1 MKKEIEQSLLH
12 SFTYPEYRAHIA
24 QLLTEGK
31 ATGHEQNA
39 DLIHYSELNQA
50 RMHRLDKTI
59 QVLPE
64 VVDFFSKLTI
74 KQLWVVLAEG
84 WCGDAAN
91 SIPVLYKM
99 AEATGIDMK
108 IILRDDNDAVMQH
121 FLTNG
126 ARAIPKLLMLDAET
140 LNLIADWGPR
150 PEPAKQLILDYKAT
164 YGIVDETAKIELQK
178 WYVQDKGETIQKE
191 VMDLLK
197 NSKFLF

>member
-1 MKKEIEQSLLH
+1 MKEILEQSLVN

-31 ATGHEQNA
+31 TTGDEQNA
-39 DLIHYSELNQA
+39 DLVHYSELNQA

-64 VVDFFSKLTI
+64 VVDFFSKFTV

-126 ARAIPKLLMLDAET
+126 ARAIPKLLVLDAESLT
-140 LNLIADWGPR
+140 VIANWGPR
-150 PEPAKQLILDYKAT
+150 PEPAKKLILDYKAT
-164 YGIVDETAKIELQK
+164 HGIVDETAKIELQK
-178 WYVQDKGETIQKE
+178 WYVQDKGATIQKE
-191 VMDLLK
+191 VMDLVK
-197 NSKFLF
+197 NK

>member
-1 MKKEIEQSLLH
+1 MKEVLGQSLAH
-12 SFTYPEYRAHIA
+12 SFTYLEYRAHIA

-31 ATGHEQNA
+31 TTGHEQNA
-39 DLIHYSELNQA
+39 DLVHYSELNQA

-74 KQLWVVLAEG
+74 KQLWVVIAEG

-99 AEATGIDMK
+99 TEATGIDMK

-121 FLTNG
+121 FLTNW

-140 LNLIADWGPR
+140 LDVIADWGPR
-150 PEPAKQLILDYKAT
+150 PEPAKKLILDYKAT
-164 YGIVDETAKIELQK
+164 HGIVDETAKIELQK
-178 WYVQDKGETIQKE
+178 WYVQDKGATIQKE
-191 VMDLLK
+191 VMDLVK
-197 NSKFLF
+197 NK